1 MARNSSERDR
11 STDLGAV
18 RINNDVIAAIASIA
32 ATEVRGVYKM
42 GGGIGRTLYDMLS
55 KKAATKGVKIQMSD
69 SDVKLAVAIIVDYGV
84 DIPRIADEVQERV
97 KRTVEKMTGLVLS
110 EVDVIVEGVYT
121 RPAPSGGGESRE
133 RPKQGGTTI

>member
-1 MARNSSERDR
+1 MTRNSSERDR

-32 ATEVRGVYKM
+32 ATEVKGVYKM

-69 SDVKLAVAIIVDYGV
+69 SDVKLTVSIIVDYGV
-84 DIPRIADEVQERV
+84 DIPRTPAHAQKNVR
-97 KRTVEKMTGLVLS
+97 RPVEEM
-110 EVDVIVEGVYT
+110 
-121 RPAPSGGGESRE
+121 
-133 RPKQGGTTI
+133 